1 MLNDQKIRFAHA
13 IFEGK
18 TNTQAAIDAGYV
30 PQSAYQTGNRLIKDK
45 DVLELIAKLKFQA
58 KQSQNDPASNFST
71 VEDGSDMKQLSADS
85 AMSGDYIPNTEYVDR
100 TKNRGHCNDIP
111 DMDESELV
119 IIPPCYGDPKKFLEA
134 LLDNNLV
141 DVKSRLD
148 AAKALM
154 PYKYKKLGEVGKKE
168 QKEEDAKKSASGGFA
183 PGKPPVRAAG

>member
-18 TNTQAAIDAGYV
+18 TNTQAAIDAGYA
-30 PQSAYQTGNRLIKDK
+30 PQSSYQTGNRLIKDK

-58 KQSQNDPASNFST
+58 KQAQNDPAADFST
-71 VEDGSDMKQLSADS
+71 VKNEDSGMKNLSAD
-85 AMSGDYIPNTEYVDR
+85 AALSGDYIPGVNVDR
-100 TKNRGHCNDIP
+100 TKNRGHCKDIP

-119 IIPPCYGDPKKFLEA
+119 IIPPCHGDPKKFLEM

-168 QKEEDAKKSASGGFA
+168 QKEEDAKNAASRGFS
-183 PGKPPVRAAG
+183 PGKPPVKAVG